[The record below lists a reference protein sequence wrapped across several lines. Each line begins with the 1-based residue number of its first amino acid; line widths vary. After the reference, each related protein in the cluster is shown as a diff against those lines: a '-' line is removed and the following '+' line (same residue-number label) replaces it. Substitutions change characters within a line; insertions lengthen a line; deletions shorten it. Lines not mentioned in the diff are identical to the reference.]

1 MKNPKNQARGLARVS
16 HLFLSGPE
24 PQKEKVT
31 IRGAAKA
38 LGVSKGTIITY
49 LNKGLLK
56 RIKQGGNIYILKDEV
71 KALGSPDRRLHVS
84 ASVHGSGESDRMAS
98 VPDDKGGSK
107 KPLAGFGLVE
117 TDRQYLPECKTA
129 LESKDKELETLKF
142 QVNNLKRKLEIQAGK
157 LERTEKVLRKSA
169 RKLHKRL
176 LDVNNTANANDQD
189 LLQKTE
195 ARLLAVEEE
204 LKRLRRSQWRELFD
218 HLRLGPERLRKIGV
232 VLAGALSLWAILV
245 FSLWWLPR
253 FQKQSPS
260 PMNARQASRPGTFHA
275 TSQVLPD
282 SGLQQEQTSGSEQ
295 QASESPQTTVAP
307 EWKPAALN
315 VLAPR
320 PFSSSVEGSPFFQKA
335 MSPLPEAEQ
344 QVVGLP
350 STLSPYV
357 LRAET
362 LATTWLRLV
371 IDESQEL
378 EYLLHPNEKHT
389 WRAISGFKL
398 HIGNAIGLQLYLNDQ
413 PIKSLGES
421 GEVVHLQ
428 LPDPSLII
436 TSNSEYSE
444 PVSWPW
450 P

>member
-1 MKNPKNQARGLARVS
+1 MKNRKNQARGLARVS

-24 PQKEKVT
+24 TQGEKVT
-31 IRGAAKA
+31 IRGAAKT

-56 RIKQGGNIYILKDEV
+56 RINQGGNIYILKDEV
-71 KALGSPDRRLHVS
+71 QALRVPDRKLHVTTS
-84 ASVHGSGESDRMAS
+84 VRASGKSDRMAAA
-98 VPDDKGGSK
+98 PDDKGGSK
-107 KPLAGFGLVE
+107 QPLASFGLVE
-117 TDRQYLPECKTA
+117 TDRQYLIECKTA

-142 QVNNLKRKLEIQAGK
+142 QVNNLKRKLEIQASK
-157 LERTEKVLRKSA
+157 LKSTDKVLRKLPK
-169 RKLHKRL
+169 KLQERL
-176 LDVNNTANANDQD
+176 LDVKNTENANDQD

-195 ARLLAVEEE
+195 ARLLVVEEE
-204 LKRLRRSQWRELFD
+204 LKRLRQSRWKELFD
-218 HLRLGPERLRKIGV
+218 HLRQRPERFRKIGV

-245 FSLWWLPR
+245 FSLWWIPR

-260 PMNARQASRPGTFHA
+260 PMTERQTSGPETFQAH
-275 TSQVLPD
+275 SQALLG
-282 SGLQQEQTSGSEQ
+282 SGLQQEQTARSKQ
-295 QASESPQTTVAP
+295 QLSESSQPTVEP
-307 EWKPAALN
+307 ESESAALN
-315 VLAPR
+315 ALSPR
-320 PFSSSVEGSPFFQKA
+320 PFSSSVEGSPFSQKR

-344 QVVGLP
+344 QVVGLS

-362 LATTWLRLV
+362 LAPTWLRLV
-371 IDESQEL
+371 IDEREEL

-389 WRAISGFKL
+389 WRAMSGFKL

-436 TSNSEYSE
+436 TSNSEYIE